1 MSVADQQEKSGNF
14 FLKMHPLHRILIS
27 IVVAAAALLIVPQ
40 HKIVLVNVMTAWLA
54 FGFSYLLLNWI
65 VLFTR
70 PIPQIRRYAQQ
81 DDGSKTFVFIMVLL
95 FCFSS
100 LIIVLL
106 LMTTK
111 AFNQSANT
119 LFPLI
124 CVGGIALSWFL
135 IHTTYTFH
143 YAHMFYDSAADD
155 ETRDAQGLDFPDC
168 EEPDYLDFAYFSFVI
183 GCCFQVSDVA
193 VNSRL
198 IRRSVLLHQL
208 LSFGLN
214 TFVVALTINLIAGL
228 MH

>member
-1 MSVADQQEKSGNF
+1 MSLAYQQKKQGNI
-14 FLKMHPLHRILIS
+14 FLQMHPVHRLLIS
-27 IVVAAAALLIVPQ
+27 IVPAVIVLLVVPHQ
-40 HKIVLVNVMTAWLA
+40 KIVLVNVMTAWLA

-119 LFPLI
+119 LFP
-124 CVGGIALSWFL
+124 
-135 IHTTYTFH
+135 
-143 YAHMFYDSAADD
+143 
-155 ETRDAQGLDFPDC
+155 
-168 EEPDYLDFAYFSFVI
+168 
-183 GCCFQVSDVA
+183 
-193 VNSRL
+193 
-198 IRRSVLLHQL
+198 
-208 LSFGLN
+208 
-214 TFVVALTINLIAGL
+214 
-228 MH
+228 